1 MTATA
6 TCEMIANCK
15 PWLVWALQPQADS
28 DCSWLGAV
36 GLEQALEKEL
46 PGLPCRGQPT
56 PNFLNSAWAKVTSI
70 RLWLHKDTLK
80 CLPS

>member
-6 TCEMIANCK
+6 TCEMITNCK
-15 PWLVWALQPQADS
+15 PRLVWALQPQADS

-46 PGLPCRGQPT
+46 PGLPCRGQPHQI
-56 PNFLNSAWAKVTSI
+56 FLIQLGPKPP
-70 RLWLHKDTLK
+70 
-80 CLPS
+80 PSDCGFTKIC